1 LPEGG
6 GHGAPVTLQLRD
18 AMPFSLS
25 AFMPGLTFDGIA
37 VLLAATLLGGLVR
50 GFTGFGFAMVFM
62 PLASMVLGP
71 VAALGLIWFID
82 LPFALPIAA
91 RSAKRAEWSEILP
104 LLLTATLALPGGIW
118 LLTWLDR
125 ETMRWLLA
133 VLVLVAVGL
142 MASGWRYHGR
152 PTIPLSLVV
161 GALSGLFNGM
171 ASIGGMP
178 LAVFWLGAQRN
189 DRHKT
194 RANMQAFFGV
204 STLISGAVLWWKGIL
219 TPGALLM
226 AVPLFAVYGIGLWA
240 GTHGFRLASEQTFR
254 RGAYLVI
261 FLSALIS
268 LPLWDAVIGR

>member
-1 LPEGG
+1 MSS
-6 GHGAPVTLQLRD
+6 TL
-18 AMPFSLS
+18 SS
-25 AFMPGLTFDGIA
+25 FMPGLNADGIA
-37 VLLAATLLGGLVR
+37 VLLAATLFGGLVR

-62 PLASMVLGP
+62 PLASVILGP

-91 RSAKRAEWSEILP
+91 RSAKTAEWREILP
-104 LLLTATLALPGGIW
+104 LLLTATLALPAGIW
-118 LLTWLDR
+118 LLIWLDR
-125 ETMRWLLA
+125 ETMRWVLA
-133 VLVLVAVGL
+133 LLVLFAVAL

-152 PTIPLSLVV
+152 PTVPLSLGV

-204 STLISGAVLWWKGIL
+204 STLISGMVLWWKGIL
-219 TPGALLM
+219 TVGAFLM
-226 AVPLFAVYGIGLWA
+226 AVPLFAIYGVGLWA
-240 GTHGFRLASEQTFR
+240 GTHGFRLASEDTFR

-268 LPLWDAVIGR
+268 LPLWDVVIGR